1 MAQKNYIPFST
12 LKDIE
17 TMITRTIALLN
28 ENLEDQEK
36 EISKLPKD
44 DTEIAAKCYHAI
56 CEKIKYYQGYQ
67 NACNALLSYL
77 DNTTTF
83 TH

>member
-1 MAQKNYIPFST
+1 MEEKNYIPFST

-17 TMITRTIALLN
+17 AMITKTIALLN
-28 ENLEDQEK
+28 GNLESQEK
-36 EISKLPKD
+36 EIGNLPKD

-67 NACNALLSYL
+67 NACKALLSYL
-77 DNTTTF
+77 GSTTTY